1 MAIVIPSKH
10 IYEKDNDKV
19 RDNKIDKVEIDG
31 TYITPNASD
40 GGVIHTEE
48 ITFEGEITS
57 PYTIQ
62 WLNAEQNEMTGF
74 ACVIES
80 KHDVASGGKVEEKIS
95 VNSIKGGLQKVEFIE
110 KLSPNILEFRVKS
123 DTIDID
129 KVAYV
134 TVNREQTFY
143 SIYKDTNNSNYW
155 IFWVNIGRPNRYTA
169 ETVSRYDTTFI
180 THNLYR
186 SDTAGT
192 FSYAIAK
199 AINTK
204 FYCNGLVYV
213 PKNSANKTI
222 TNILSSKKE
231 EETKNVI
238 TYSSTC
244 TVKTCEIYKPFNLP
258 FGVKN
263 NGGAT
268 TVGNGSYVAYLGTTK
283 IPDISMDDRK
293 FGNAMRIDKFERGD
307 AEMAQLSVKST
318 ASFTNNGRL
327 YGVNA
332 IATLADETTSSKID
346 VFDTADGSGY
356 IVDFKILVGT
366 GIDILSAV
374 GEKVQF
380 TEIKE
385 NTEEEQTITDV
396 PFGGKS
402 KFYFPNNISINFYGN
417 TIGIDMNDKT
427 ITINGNG
434 SHPISFEGNELMQ
447 TTNYVMENGTS
458 KDYLT
463 TAFGKTMDLYK
474 NGKETAT
481 ILCDIHDAEYWV
493 TKNLTFEKQNPSSQ
507 TFPFYTTRLMD
518 RADADYYFFEFYGYS
533 VGAGFDSIYIVGI
546 DGAEILQ
553 QRIDLTTGD
562 FSCTGKVPKDASSA
576 SISVVCDKE
585 EKYSANLHILLDA
598 ADNINPFEYL
608 NGDATDDTITINGVK
623 LNVADDNNEFILA
636 GANDLTAA
644 QFHALQKGV
653 EKLRFATNKLCFN
666 IGDIVIPMVYG
677 ANGVDKPMSKYK
689 DGSPKKFQV
698 QGVRVFYDGA
708 VWQELTLQEFS

>member
-31 TYITPNASD
+31 IRPYISVHEKAEVYSEQKEFSD
-40 GGVIHTEE
+40 GGYVEKSKNNISYELIENNVVNSYTVQFT
-48 ITFEGEITS
+48 IACVQVVYKKYVTKC
-57 PYTIQ
+57 TIQ
-62 WLNAEQNEMTGF
+62 IPEVISNKVISAIYTGEDENKNPNILCTANCMKYEESDVRAF
-74 ACVIES
+74 QTFVINPQITNTVV
-80 KHDVASGGKVEEKIS
+80 KHSGDIEYPFLVNKELPTKTVMDIPEGKVEY
-95 VNSIKGGLQKVEFIE
+95 
-110 KLSPNILEFRVKS
+110 
-123 DTIDID
+123 TH
-129 KVAYV
+129 
-134 TVNREQTFY
+134 TF
-143 SIYKDTNNSNYW
+143 SSNY
-155 IFWVNIGRPNRYTA
+155 
-169 ETVSRYDTTFI
+169 
-180 THNLYR
+180 
-186 SDTAGT
+186 
-192 FSYAIAK
+192 
-199 AINTK
+199 
-204 FYCNGLVYV
+204 
-213 PKNSANKTI
+213 
-222 TNILSSKKE
+222 SSP
-231 EETKNVI
+231 
-238 TYSSTC
+238 SSTRDC
-244 TVKTCEIYKPFNLP
+244 TVKVDFTDDGTNL
-258 FGVKN
+258 V
-263 NGGAT
+263 T
-268 TVGNGSYVAYLGTTK
+268 
-283 IPDISMDDRK
+283 
-293 FGNAMRIDKFERGD
+293 
-307 AEMAQLSVKST
+307 AEMQYDKQKKEYTCDLTVLAGYEIQKLSGTLKGEER
-318 ASFTNNGRL
+318 ASRGE
-327 YGVNA
+327 
-332 IATLADETTSSKID
+332 DS
-346 VFDTADGSGY
+346 DTMNL
-356 IVDFKILVGT
+356 FGT
-366 GIDILSAV
+366 GELYAPDSIKLSFDGDYITIDLI
-374 GEKVQF
+374 
-380 TEIKE
+380 
-385 NTEEEQTITDV
+385 
-396 PFGGKS
+396 
-402 KFYFPNNISINFYGN
+402 
-417 TIGIDMNDKT
+417 DKT
-427 ITINGNG
+427 ITINGDG

-463 TAFGKTMDLYK
+463 TAYGKTMDLYK

-493 TKNLTFEKQNPSSQ
+493 TKNLTFEKQNPSRQ
-507 TFPFYTTRLMD
+507 TVPFYTTRLMD

-623 LNVADDNNEFILA
+623 LNVADYDNEFILA